1 MNFFVIITSI
11 VFLSGAFSID
21 ESSAQSVQQNTI
33 PYATFPSKF
42 TPSAEIVSARYNQES
57 ASRSG
62 IMNGLKSLL
71 FGPRIGLEA
80 NESVPISFIEKA
92 NLFVPLA
99 PFQAYSENGIKEFLT
114 SAFIGPRVGMEIKE
128 QKIRR
133 KEKIGLLIMAGITY
147 HLMTSNPSS
156 SGV

>member
-1 MNFFVIITSI
+1 MI
-11 VFLSGAFSID
+11 
-21 ESSAQSVQQNTI
+21 
-33 PYATFPSKF
+33 
-42 TPSAEIVSARYNQES
+42 
-57 ASRSG
+57 
-62 IMNGLKSLL
+62 GLKSLL

-99 PFQAYSENGIKEFLT
+99 PFQAYSENGIKGFLT

-128 QKIRR
+128 RKIRR

-147 HLMTSNPSS
+147 HLMTSKPSS
-156 SGV
+156 SGVISEVILGAFLSRLWPAYEAYRGKTMTDIDITENLRK